1 MNWGAMTNQHP
12 PFSDALDCVESRF
25 PIEDLLECEYFRKY
39 RKAYY
44 KAAGYHHCRNY
55 LTLLNALGEIREY
68 NEQHAKS
75 FAKRFRENAK
85 DFRNC
90 DAIFAEVI
98 VYHHYIRAV
107 REQLV
112 RKIDLVESEADV
124 IVERRDGSRMF
135 LEVFSVNPDFP
146 AGEAFKVKTHL
157 QDAMASIRQKLLQKI
172 KTQKQMA
179 KPRENYAVI
188 ELNNATIAGD
198 FHVLSSLSDGFKIQ
212 FDINTGDRVGSGYD
226 WTESVFDEPETEF
239 LTGIIW
245 FSLGDYASRKYLL
258 NPKAAWRKPFDVE
271 TFLNNP
277 YPKIFDL
284 KKLVTAS
291 EEFEVDPFLRMIR
304 EGRNVKPIVASG

>member
-1 MNWGAMTNQHP
+1 MTNQHP
-12 PFSDALDCVESRF
+12 QFSDAVDRAESRF
-25 PIEDLLECEYFRKY
+25 PIEDLLGCEYFRKY

-44 KAAGYHHCRNY
+44 KAAGYRPCRNY
-55 LTLLNALGEIREY
+55 LTLLNALREIREY

-75 FAKRFRENAK
+75 FAKRFRENTK
-85 DFRNC
+85 DFKNC

-124 IVERRDGSRMF
+124 IVERPDGSRMF

-146 AGEAFKVKTHL
+146 AGEAFEVKTHL
-157 QDAMASIRQKLLQKI
+157 QDAMASIRQKLLRKI
-172 KTQKQMA
+172 KTQKQMS

-188 ELNNATIAGD
+188 ELNNPTIAGD

-212 FDINTGDRVGSGYD
+212 FDINTGHRVGSGYD
-226 WTESVFDEPETEF
+226 WTESVFDKPEAEF

-245 FSLGDYASRKYLL
+245 FSLGDYASRKYLR

-271 TFLNNP
+271 TFRNNP
-277 YPKIFDL
+277 YPKIFDPE
-284 KKLVTAS
+284 KLVTAS
-291 EEFEVDPFLRMIR
+291 ERFDVDAFVRTIR
-304 EGRNVKPIVASG
+304 EGRNVKPIGTSG

>member
-1 MNWGAMTNQHP
+1 MTNQYP
-12 PFSDALDCVESRF
+12 EFSDAVDYAESRF
-25 PIEDLLECEYFRKY
+25 PIEDLLGCEYFRKH

-44 KAAGYHHCRNY
+44 KAKGYRPCRNY

-85 DFRNC
+85 DFQNC

-124 IVERRDGSRMF
+124 IVERPDGSRMF
-135 LEVFSVNPDFP
+135 LEVFSVNPDFL
-146 AGEAFKVKTHL
+146 AGEAFEVKTHL
-157 QDAMASIRQKLLQKI
+157 QDAMASVRQKLLHKI
-172 KTQKQMA
+172 NTQKQMS

-188 ELNNATIAGD
+188 ELNNPTIAGD
-198 FHVLSSLSDGFKIQ
+198 FHVLSSLSNGFKIQ
-212 FDINTGDRVGSGYD
+212 FDINTRHRVGSGYD
-226 WTESVFDEPETEF
+226 WTESVFDKPEAEF

-245 FSLGDYASRKYLL
+245 FSLGDYASRKYLR
-258 NPKAAWRKPFDVE
+258 NPKTVSRKPFDVE
-271 TFLNNP
+271 TFRKNP
-277 YPKIFDL
+277 YPKIFDPE
-284 KKLVTAS
+284 KVVTAG
-291 EEFEVDPFLRMIR
+291 ERFEVDAFLRTIR
-304 EGRNVKPIVASG
+304 EGRNAKPI